1 MRWCYKCIAWKKI
14 IPADKK
20 VVLTE
25 LPFTAGEKVEI
36 LILRRAPAG
45 EAVYALREQPVE
57 YEKPFESV
65 AEANWEALK

>member
-1 MRWCYKCIAWKKI
+1 MVVQAYRIEKI

-36 LILRRAPAG
+36 LILRHTPVS
-45 EAVYALREQPVE
+45 ETTYALREQPIE
-57 YEKPFESV
+57 YENPFESV
-65 AEANWEALK
+65 AETDWETLQ